1 MGIEVG
7 LNTSKLRSTNRFGA
21 VVVVLALAVAI
32 ALVGFARS
40 ASAEERRS
48 GSLVMFG
55 GPVHVQAGE
64 VVEGDV
70 VSLGNRVTVDGRVRG
85 NAVSIGSMVE
95 VNGEVD
101 GDVVSVGSTVFLGDN
116 ARVGGDVTSIGGS
129 VQRSPGAIVRGSIH
143 SGGIPF
149 RFDFRGVTWPMRWRP
164 WHMSWAYF
172 GFMWILRLVGALV
185 LALVIVAIWPNHVA
199 AVGASVETKLGRAV
213 VIGLVAWLLFV
224 PGMILLAITLIG
236 IPLVPVWILFYV
248 AAAAFGHAAVSVV
261 VGDRVGR
268 LANANMTILVKVL
281 VGALV
286 LAALGLVP
294 GLGAVVAIAVAV
306 IGLGAVLDTR
316 FGTNRPWFPPRQQPV
331 TPPPQP
337 AGQGEPQTTQAAQ
350 PAQTARPEEPGQQ
363 PAEPAQAEGPGGPTH
378 AEPTEGPGPSDPRKE
393 R

>member
-7 LNTSKLRSTNRFGA
+7 MNMSKLRSTNRFGA

-32 ALVGFARS
+32 ALVGFTGS

-55 GPVHVQAGE
+55 GPVHVKADE

-70 VSLGNRVTVDGRVRG
+70 VSLGNRVTVDGRVTG
-85 NAVSIGSMVE
+85 DAVSIGSAVE

-101 GDVVSVGSTVFLGDN
+101 GDVVSLGSTVFLGEN

-129 VQRSPGAIVRGSIH
+129 VQRSPGAVVGGSVT
-143 SGGIPF
+143 SGGSPF
-149 RFDFRGVTWPMRWRP
+149 RFDFRGITWPRFWRP
-164 WHMSWAYF
+164 WQMSGAYF
-172 GFMWILRLVGALV
+172 GFMWLVRLVGALV
-185 LALVIVAIWPNHVA
+185 LALVVVAIWPNHTA
-199 AVGASVETKLGRAV
+199 AVGAAIETRLGRATL
-213 VIGLVAWLLFV
+213 IGLAAWLLFV

-248 AAAAFGHAAVSVV
+248 AAAAFGHAAISVV

-294 GLGAVVAIAVAV
+294 GLGAVAAIAVAIV
-306 IGLGAVLDTR
+306 GLGAVLDTR

-331 TPPPQP
+331 PPLPQP
-337 AGQGEPQTTQAAQ
+337 VGQGEPQTTQARQ
-350 PAQTARPEEPGQQ
+350 PAQTAR
-363 PAEPAQAEGPGGPTH
+363 PAEPAQAEGPTGPTQ
-378 AEPTEGPGPSDPRKE
+378 AEPTEGPGPSDPREE